1 MRRFHYDK
9 SSIVNALKAIG
20 VKEGDTLFSH
30 VSLLNL
36 GFCQSDPITS
46 LIAAIK
52 DVIGESGTFLTPAYT
67 YSFCRN
73 EIFNPLVSESEVGV
87 FSNYLIKELNMQ
99 RSIDPLFSVV
109 GFGKNIATLFDK
121 LPPTSFGED
130 CLYERLHKLNAKV
143 CNIGLSLFYL
153 TPIHYLERK
162 LKVPYRFDKEFSGI
176 IEHDVTQ
183 KQNITWEYYVRQ
195 LCEASLPDCAPLEL
209 EGVKLGICKKQT
221 LGLSNVHLVA
231 MKEYFSLASKLIKI
245 DPWFLAKGSNL

>member
-9 SSIVNALKAIG
+9 SAIVNALKAIG

-30 VSLLNL
+30 VSLLKL
-36 GFCQSDPITS
+36 GFCQSDPIPT
-46 LIAAIK
+46 LIAAITE
-52 DVIGESGTFLTPAYT
+52 VIGETGTFITPAYS
-67 YSFCRN
+67 YSFCREESFSPIN
-73 EIFNPLVSESEVGV
+73 SESQVGA

-99 RSIDPLFSVV
+99 RSMDPLFSVV
-109 GFGKNIATLFDK
+109 GFGKNIATLFEN
-121 LPPTSFGED
+121 LPSTSFGQD

-143 CNIGLSLFYL
+143 CNIGLSLFFL

-176 IEHDVTQ
+176 IEHMTQ

-221 LGLSNVHLVA
+221 LGLGNIHITS

-245 DPWFLAKGSNL
+245 DPWFLAKGSTL